1 MAIPPVPNPPVVIE
15 VALPRPLRR
24 TFDYA
29 LGNDAVVPSPGVRV
43 RVPFGRSHVVCMV
56 LGVQDSSPHELK
68 TIERVIDDEP
78 LLPPDLV
85 GSRTMARW
93 LLPPPHRDVV
103 KTLLPVKA
111 RQGTAAVP
119 VDEVVWRLAPDTSE
133 ADALLARAPTQRATF
148 DRLRQLGATADAELG
163 SLGITRQPL
172 AALLAKGLVARTTVS
187 PTYEVRDSEIEP
199 TREQAAAIAAI
210 DDSLGSATTHVLE
223 GVTGSGK
230 TEVYLRVIE
239 TVLKS
244 GSPSSSSW
252 SPKSR

>member
-1 MAIPPVPNPPVVIE
+1 MAIPAVPNPPVVIE

-29 LGNDAVVPSPGVRV
+29 LGSDAVVPSPGVRV
-43 RVPFGRSHVVCMV
+43 RAPFGRSHVVGMV

-85 GSRTMARW
+85 DLARW
-93 LLPPPHRDVV
+93 LAGYYHHPIGDVV

-111 RQGTAAVP
+111 RQGTEAVP
-119 VDEVVWRLAPDTSE
+119 VDEVVWRLAPDTSD

-187 PTYEVRDSEIEP
+187 PTCEVRDSEIEP
-199 TREQAAAIAAI
+199 T
-210 DDSLGSATTHVLE
+210 
-223 GVTGSGK
+223 
-230 TEVYLRVIE
+230 
-239 TVLKS
+239 
-244 GSPSSSSW
+244 
-252 SPKSR
+252 